1 MMMHRERVVS
11 GILRPLRPIAFGQ
24 KVENRRGSLSPPQR
38 RTPEPRVHPELMT
51 ARSGSLST
59 SIVSA
64 SSTMMVGLHF
74 AMLRNRTAPV
84 ASTVDRDRGTRKPTR
99 LSSVVLPLLASAD
112 VAIRIGLRP
121 RQGLPR
127 WP

>member
-1 MMMHRERVVS
+1 MMMHRDIVVS
-11 GILRPLRPIAFGQ
+11 GSLRPFKPITFGQ
-24 KVENRRGSLSPPQR
+24 KVGNRCGVLSPPAQR

-74 AMLRNRTAPV
+74 SMLRNRTAPV
-84 ASTVDRDRGTRKPTR
+84 VSTVDRDRGARKPTR
-99 LSSVVLPLLASAD
+99 LSSVVLPLSASAD
-112 VAIRIGLRP
+112 VVIRIGL
-121 RQGLPR
+121 
-127 WP
+127 